1 MKRLSWLATLAFAA
15 TLTACGGGGGS
26 TIPPPPPTGGFSVSS
41 LKGQYAFSM
50 SGSDTGGAYLART
63 GSFIADGAGNITSG
77 MEDVVD
83 LGAATPTAEV
93 TFGASNYSVLANG
106 RGVIVLKD
114 SSGNGGLTLTM
125 DLQSPSQGFLVHT
138 DTGINATATSG
149 SFNLQTT
156 ADFLATSFS
165 GNYVFD
171 FSGADSS
178 GVNTSIIGNI
188 AANGSGAITGGVID
202 TNDGTNGPS
211 GPVALTLPGTFSL
224 DPTYGATFGRGTAQ
238 FVGHTYAFYI
248 VDATQ
253 IMFLQEDSLGGSSG
267 NAVLQTG
274 TIPTQNSGFT
284 ASFAYLVGGQSTA
297 GPDAAVARFTA
308 DAAGGIGTI
317 SYDENN
323 DGGAYHISQGTNISN
338 ATYAIDTTNAGS
350 GRGTLTF
357 TDSSHGTFQYV
368 FYLISPTSGVIQ
380 DVRSGIVADGT
391 LLAQTGSPFTLSG
404 LAGNYI
410 FNWNGVD
417 LSSSTVENFGGQYV
431 LASSASK
438 NISGVVDGTILGA
451 SGFGGGSVNAF
462 NDIGTQGTLT
472 ITPDGSANNAYQI
485 VAGNP
490 LGNTYN
496 YQAYIVDANTVFLV
510 ATDNTRVLAGF
521 VSRQS
526 Q

>member
-1 MKRLSWLATLAFAA
+1 S
-15 TLTACGGGGGS
+15 
-26 TIPPPPPTGGFSVSS
+26 PT
-41 LKGQYAFSM
+41 
-50 SGSDTGGAYLART
+50 
-63 GSFIADGAGNITSG
+63 
-77 MEDVVD
+77 
-83 LGAATPTAEV
+83 
-93 TFGASNYSVLANG
+93 
-106 RGVIVLKD
+106 
-114 SSGNGGLTLTM
+114 
-125 DLQSPSQGFLVHT
+125 QGFLVET
-138 DTGINATATSG
+138 DGNAATGG

-156 ADFLATSFS
+156 ADFLANSFN

-171 FSGADSS
+171 FSGANSA
-178 GVNTSIIGNI
+178 GANTSIIGNI

-211 GPVALTLPGTFSL
+211 GAIPLTLPGTFSL
-224 DPTYGATFGRGTAQ
+224 DPTYGATFGRGTAA
-238 FVGHTYAFYI
+238 FAGHTYVFYI
-248 VDATQ
+248 ADATQ
-253 IMFLQEDSLGGSSG
+253 IMFLQEDPLGGSSG

-284 ASFAYLVGGQSTA
+284 GGFAYLVGGQSTA

-510 ATDNTRVLAGF
+510 ATDNTRVLAGS